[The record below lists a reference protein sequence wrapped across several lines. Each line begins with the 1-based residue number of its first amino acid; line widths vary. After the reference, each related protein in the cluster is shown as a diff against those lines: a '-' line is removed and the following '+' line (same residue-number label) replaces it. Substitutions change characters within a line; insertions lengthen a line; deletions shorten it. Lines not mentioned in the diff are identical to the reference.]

1 MADLNSDAE
10 RRFLVQPSAL
20 FVKFAMVA
28 KIVRPVVFGTPCFPD
43 VVCGVCES
51 ASPCSWPV
59 KCHNKN
65 GSRPRRPRLAA
76 KYEPLA
82 VASVSVKEKPEN
94 RGYEVAQ

>member
-1 MADLNSDAE
+1 MADLNSEAE
-10 RRFLVQPSAL
+10 RLILVQPSAL
-20 FVKFAMVA
+20 FVKFPMVA
-28 KIVRPVVFGTPCFPD
+28 KIARLVVFGTPCFPD

-59 KCHNKN
+59 KGHNKD

-82 VASVSVKEKPEN
+82 FASVSVKGKPEN
-94 RGYEVAQ
+94 